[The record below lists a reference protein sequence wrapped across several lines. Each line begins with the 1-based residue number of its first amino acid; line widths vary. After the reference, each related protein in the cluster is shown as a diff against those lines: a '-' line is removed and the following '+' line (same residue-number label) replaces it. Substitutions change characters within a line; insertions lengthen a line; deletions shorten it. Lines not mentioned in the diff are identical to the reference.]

1 MAKKIKVLNAKV
13 ADCEP
18 MILVLQDPKGET
30 PAFPVKG
37 YLYEEDHYTDP
48 QSADG
53 LHRYSIRHDDDD
65 LAEPRTIENDVL
77 VNWFGWFFT
86 ETDLNL
92 NGKDYLRIVDWNWG
106 HKLNH

>member
-1 MAKKIKVLNAKV
+1 MAKKLSIIKETRV
-13 ADCEP
+13 DCEP
-18 MILVLQDPKGET
+18 MIVVLQDPKGET
-30 PAFPVKG
+30 PAVSVKG

-53 LHRYSIRHDDDD
+53 LYRYSIRHDDDD
-65 LAEPRTIENDVL
+65 MGEPRTMENNVL

-86 ETDLNL
+86 ESDLNL
-92 NGKDYLRIVDWNWG
+92 SGKDYLRIVDWDWG